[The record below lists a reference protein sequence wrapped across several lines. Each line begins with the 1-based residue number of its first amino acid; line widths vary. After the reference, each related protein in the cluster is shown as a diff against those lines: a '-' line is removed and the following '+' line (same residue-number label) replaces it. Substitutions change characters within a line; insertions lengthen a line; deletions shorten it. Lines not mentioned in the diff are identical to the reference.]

1 MKNSH
6 LYWAIL
12 DISSAGPKKL
22 TGNQAVRYIR
32 PFAANSVD
40 LGWVRYFSFSV
51 PKAKRFTM
59 DFYKFMNFV
68 IFQ

>member
-22 TGNQAVRYIR
+22 TGNQAVHYIR

-40 LGWVRYFSFSV
+40 LG
-51 PKAKRFTM
+51 
-59 DFYKFMNFV
+59 
-68 IFQ
+68 